1 MHQQFLAIVPRIE
14 RHGRVYFRHVKCPN
28 KQADYIAEMVALC
41 WKWVKRLHEQGK
53 DGFAFPM
60 VLASFAAKHVK
71 AGRKV
76 AGQESAQDAMNPIA
90 QQRHGFAVQSMPK
103 YSTLEGNPLEEA
115 LHDDG
120 RGPIPDLAAFRID
133 FPAWLATRTERDR
146 RMIEQ
151 LGMNERTSVVA
162 RRFGVADG
170 RISQLRAEYRED
182 WKRFSGE

>member
-1 MHQQFLAIVPRIE
+1 MHERFMALVPRIE
-14 RHGRVYFRHVKCPN
+14 RHGRIQFRHLKCPGQ
-28 KQADYIAEMVALC
+28 KADCVAEMVALC
-41 WKWVKRLHEQGK
+41 WKWIKRLNEQGK

-90 QQRHGFAVQSMPK
+90 QQRHSFTVQSMPA

-115 LHDDG
+115 LHDEG
-120 RGPIPDLAAFRID
+120 KTPIPDLAAFRID

-151 LGMNERTSVVA
+151 LGMNHRTTDVA
-162 RRFGVADG
+162 NRFGLAFG
-170 RISQLRAEYRED
+170 RISQLRREYRED
-182 WKRFSGE
+182 WTRFCSE